1 MHWVWEKCPYAWQGE
16 HRGHIHKAT
25 MILEAVAGPDLWIWH
40 SFFGMPGSV
49 NDINVLHRSPLFDQL
64 ASGNAPRVHF
74 TVNGNAYDMGYYLAD
89 GIYPDWATLVKG
101 VHEPVNEQQK
111 LFTLKQSE
119 YRKDVERA
127 FGVLQ
132 AKFKI
137 VKGPARFWYVEDLR
151 YMMTCCVIL
160 HNMAVEDER
169 GLPQATIQDYENAT
183 ELELLPKNMP
193 TIAQLI
199 ENHKK
204 IESREVHCR
213 LQQDLMEHVWDKFR
227 NYRGKHVANF
237 PLRFNPC
244 FPIIC

>member
-1 MHWVWEKCPYAWQGE
+1 
-16 HRGHIHKAT
+16 
-25 MILEAVAGPDLWIWH
+25 
-40 SFFGMPGSV
+40 
-49 NDINVLHRSPLFDQL
+49 
-64 ASGNAPRVHF
+64 
-74 TVNGNAYDMGYYLAD
+74 
-89 GIYPDWATLVKG
+89 
-101 VHEPVNEQQK
+101 
-111 LFTLKQSE
+111 LKQSE

-137 VKGPARFWYVEDLR
+137 VKGPARFWHIDDLR
-151 YMMTCCVIL
+151 NIMTCCVIL

-183 ELELLPKNMP
+183 EPDLLPKNMP

-204 IESREVHCR
+204 TENREVHWR

-227 NYRGKHVANF
+227 YYKGKHVAISHPPMVH
-237 PLRFNPC
+237 PLHNRYFLKWPVIFLPTPSCRSRLTHTFMRVEAHSEQEHMLTKQKSFSSNYLVGMLLLIHLMYRIHKSQPC
-244 FPIIC
+244 NLMFSLCLQVCCGAIFYDS